1 MRRKRRWMIMLVLLG
16 IGLGVGAFFILKKG
30 TEIKKQE
37 EEKVILTG
45 LEDIEIEAGEELPQS
60 LYEVLG
66 NEKVAKVM
74 VDTAKVDTTTAGK
87 YPITYVYL
95 DTDGNEYEKTIQ
107 CVVTEKEDVPNFG
120 TQEMEE
126 EQTGLQE
133 EIQEHTSV
141 NPANSVPKTAD
152 FENLLFY
159 SILAGVSFFTVC
171 CGIAKKKK
179 GVGKL

>member
-1 MRRKRRWMIMLVLLG
+1 MIMLVLLS

-37 EEKVILTG
+37 KEKVILTG
-45 LEDIEIEAGEELPQS
+45 LEDIEIEEGEELPQS

-107 CVVTEKEDVPNFG
+107 CVVTKKEVVLS
-120 TQEMEE
+120 EE
-126 EQTGLQE
+126 EQDLQE

-141 NPANSVPKTAD
+141 NPVGSVPKTAD
-152 FENLLFY
+152 LENLLFY
-159 SILAGVSFFTVC
+159 SILAGVSFVTVC
-171 CGIAKKKK
+171 CCIAKKKK

>member
-1 MRRKRRWMIMLVLLG
+1 MLVLLG
-16 IGLGVGAFFILKKG
+16 IGLGVGAFFVLKKG

-45 LEDIEIEAGEELPQS
+45 LEDIEIEEGEELPQS
-60 LYEVLG
+60 LYKVLG

-107 CVVTEKEDVPNFG
+107 CVVTKKKEVLSEKKP
-120 TQEMEE
+120 
-126 EQTGLQE
+126 QTNSKE
-133 EIQEHTSV
+133 EIQEYALENCV
-141 NPANSVPKTAD
+141 ESVPKTAD
-152 FENLLFY
+152 LENLLFY
-159 SILAGVSFFTVC
+159 SILTGVSFVTVC

>member
-1 MRRKRRWMIMLVLLG
+1 MLVLLG
-16 IGLGVGAFFILKKG
+16 IGLGVGAFFVLKKG

-45 LEDIEIEAGEELPQS
+45 LEDIEIEEGEELPQS
-60 LYEVLG
+60 LYKVLG

-107 CVVTEKEDVPNFG
+107 CIVTKKEDVLS
-120 TQEMEE
+120 E
-126 EQTGLQE
+126 EQDLQE
-133 EIQEHTSV
+133 ETQEHTSE
-141 NPANSVPKTAD
+141 NPVGSVPKTAD
-152 FENLLFY
+152 LENLLFY
-159 SILAGVSFFTVC
+159 SMLTGVSFVTV